1 MGKNRLVA
9 YYRAAPPPSLRGL
22 VRGFTYWE
30 GREPSAELLAV
41 MATRTPSLQID
52 LHDDELR
59 WYGDG
64 TRHVLPG
71 MTLSGAQTRPFAVDA
86 WQPRIVRVIF
96 EPGGT
101 VPFFDVDPADLRDA
115 HVGVADVWGR
125 AEALRHRLAQQTGPA
140 GIFRILGEALV
151 AAASPSRSVHPTTA
165 WALAVAERS
174 PGLGVAELARR
185 VDASPKRLIRL
196 FADDTGLT
204 PKRYL
209 RIVRF
214 ERVLADVYARP
225 AVDWARVADEH
236 GYVDQSHLIRDF
248 NAFAGMTPERYLS
261 RRGPAE
267 HHATVGH

>member
-1 MGKNRLVA
+1 VA

-22 VRGFTYWE
+22 VRGFSYWE
-30 GREPSAELLAV
+30 GGEPSAELLAV

-59 WYGDG
+59 WYSRGETP
-64 TRHVLPG
+64 TRHILRGV
-71 MTLSGAQTRPFAVDA
+71 TLSGALTRPFAVDA

-101 VPFFDVDPADLRDA
+101 VPFFAVAPADLRDA
-115 HVGVADVWGR
+115 HVCMADVWGP
-125 AEALRHRLAQQTGPA
+125 AEALQHRLAQQAAPA
-140 GIFRILGEALV
+140 EIFRILGEALV
-151 AAASPSRSVHPTTA
+151 AAATPDRSMHSTTA

-174 PGLGVAELARR
+174 RVLGVAELARR
-185 VDASPKRLIRL
+185 VETGPKRLIRL
-196 FADDTGLT
+196 FTDDTGLT

-225 AVDWARVADEH
+225 GVDWARVADEH

-267 HHATVGH
+267 HHATVDQ